1 MKKVISIGII
11 LTTIVCNVACKKNN
25 TGGQCEVAALPE
37 HHGKSIYG
45 ATVYV
50 KFGAKDL
57 PSNPTT
63 NYDLKIEGEPNEEH
77 VHIEGL
83 RYGNYFLY
91 SVGYDSTISQVVTGG
106 IAIKIKWKERKQEI
120 DVKVPV
126 TE

>member
-1 MKKVISIGII
+1 MKRIISLIVIAVSIV
-11 LTTIVCNVACKKNN
+11 IVSCKKNN
-25 TGGQCEVAALPE
+25 TGGQCRVAAFPE

-50 KFGAKDL
+50 KFGAKDM

-63 NYDLKIEGEPNEEH
+63 NYDLKIEGEANEEH
-77 VHIEGL
+77 VHIENL
-83 RYGNYFLY
+83 RYGHYFLY
-91 SVGYDSTISQVVTGG
+91 SVGYDSSIAQTVTGG
-106 IAIKIKWKERKQEI
+106 IALKIKWKERKQEL